1 MLKKLII
8 LMFFATILFANNKK
22 TYYDVNYNIDIPIT
36 ITSILIGVLPSFVS
50 PKLPSY
56 MKLENLNIDDV
67 NSFDRLT
74 IYNYNETSAKISD
87 YMVVSMAIMPFAVNW
102 VENSNTAYFKESL
115 IIVESIA
122 ISSALNNIVKYAI
135 SRPRPYIYSNKANT
149 KEKNNR
155 DAHLSFYSGHT
166 TFAFSTA
173 VSFATIMSKRFD
185 KTWQKSL
192 IWGIPLTLASTV
204 AFLRINSGKHF
215 LTDVLTGAVIGSSIG
230 WIVPYLHENSSN
242 KIIAGGSPQGFMI
255 GYLGS
260 F

>member
-1 MLKKLII
+1 
-8 LMFFATILFANNKK
+8 MFFATIISANDKK
-22 TYYDVNYNIDIPIT
+22 TYYDVDYNIDIPII
-36 ITSILIGVLPSFVS
+36 ITSTLIGVLPRFIT

-56 MKLENLNIDDV
+56 MKSENLNIDDV

-87 YMVVSMAIMPFAVNW
+87 YMVASMAIMPFAINW
-102 VENSNTAYFKESL
+102 IENNDTEYFKESL
-115 IIVESIA
+115 IIIESIA

-135 SRPRPYIYSNKANT
+135 SRPRPYIYTSKANT

-204 AFLRINSGKHF
+204 AFLRINAGKHF
-215 LTDVLTGAVIGSSIG
+215 LTDVITGAIIGSSIG
-230 WIVPYLHENSSN
+230 WIVPYLHEKSSN
-242 KIIAGGSPQGFMI
+242 QILAGGSPEGFML
-255 GYLGS
+255 GYSGS